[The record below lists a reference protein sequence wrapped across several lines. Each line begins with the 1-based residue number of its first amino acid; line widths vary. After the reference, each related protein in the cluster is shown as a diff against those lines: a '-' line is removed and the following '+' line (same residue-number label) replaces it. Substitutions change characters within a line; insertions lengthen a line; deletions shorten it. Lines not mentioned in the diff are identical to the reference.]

1 MFRFCPCRNTKMLF
15 LFRFYTKTQNCG
27 IKTGKMADTFI
38 DKKGNQRIIKMMI
51 IAPFFLV
58 ARKKVLLHEYALS
71 YDNRWL

>member
-27 IKTGKMADTFI
+27 IKTEKMADTFI

-51 IAPFFLV
+51 IAPFFPV

>member
-1 MFRFCPCRNTKMLF
+1 M
-15 LFRFYTKTQNCG
+15 
-27 IKTGKMADTFI
+27 KTGKMADTFI

-51 IAPFFLV
+51 IAPFFPV